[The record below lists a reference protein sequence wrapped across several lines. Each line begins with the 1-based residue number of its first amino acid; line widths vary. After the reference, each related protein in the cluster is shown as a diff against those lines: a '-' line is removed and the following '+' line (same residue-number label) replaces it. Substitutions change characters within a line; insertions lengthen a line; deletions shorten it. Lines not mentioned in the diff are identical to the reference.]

1 MLFLLRFSETLHSV
15 EVHIRELAG
24 LGITDGTM
32 RTILGLLDAADGNPI
47 LYEFNYAF

>member
-1 MLFLLRFSETLHSV
+1 V
-15 EVHIRELAG
+15 EVHIREFAG
-24 LGITDGTM
+24 LGIIDGTM